1 MVEQEYWD
9 EDLDPKSLRVAELRK
24 ILLENDITFSG
35 HDKKSDLVKLFRS
48 NVRIIR
54 ANALR
59 MKDARP
65 DSAGVQKVR
74 RDGRV
79 KEGAAQRAGGKTK
92 RSTRISSAGSVEGDS
107 TFENTSGVAE
117 VSSPFSD
124 VNEFQLH
131 ANPRKRRKEEVD
143 AEDESDGD
151 GGAVARRVKPR
162 RGKGTA
168 DQQRVAATAAQ
179 ERSVRR
185 SPIAEKVQSKRTPTK
200 NGHRSLMIHKFE
212 SSSEDD
218 SSATNTPAKKLLV
231 FERSS
236 EKKPET
242 TDFTYPARKYAA
254 PDLSKLKVSPEFK
267 AKLAQLQ
274 SKSKSQSPEKVGAT
288 APIESD
294 DSSVAQAE
302 SSSEDDAETD
312 SNRSVSLR
320 KLREQ
325 KNNVAT
331 SGARQGVSSNK
342 GTPVTSGTR
351 PGITSTKDTP
361 MKSGTKPSVSTT
373 RDTPVKSGAK
383 DTPVK
388 SSAGDTPVKSGIR
401 PGISSTKGTP
411 VTSGTKHALS
421 PSKGTPIKA
430 AAERATPHGTA
441 KDSSNS
447 RAKTRKQHKLEH
459 DKRESI
465 KLDSPKP
472 SAPKTQSTSDKS
484 QSRRSNTKAEEEE
497 GEESLAEEV
506 PAEKGIEYSELEEV
520 SINEEA
526 AVEVVSGARIF
537 FNYLRHCAVKLF
549 TFLLIV
555 VPILF
560 GLWYREQR
568 VLIGYCG
575 HEINLPT
582 FTNSETSPF
591 LSQLDSFLQEAK
603 PSCLPCPENAIC
615 YPYMKIK
622 CRPDYT
628 VTPSIFSLYGLFP
641 VSDTCVKDSK
651 REKLIAEVVHK
662 SLELLRTKNA
672 QIQCGEC
679 EDDTISGISENE
691 LYQIFFESRAPWMNE
706 DEFRD
711 IWQQVVKDLKTQ
723 PEIVCRQVSID
734 RLNAFPFA
742 SEKDLL
748 TNLSQVPTRRTFIS
762 SDTDDLFEAD
772 DIQEQERYLQHTEE
786 KEYFRSV
793 SKKYIGI
800 RCQFERQ
807 VYRTYKR
814 FTLIFWGSLI
824 VVVIMQVLKIKLQ
837 HRFKQ
842 QGMVEDLNSQVIE
855 KLKQAAQ
862 TKADGERKYLSTVQL
877 RDVLLSDVAD
887 LKYKNHL
894 WNKVVHKLESNNT
907 NVKTMLME
915 VHGEIMKCWEWVGPV
930 E

>member
-9 EDLDPKSLRVAELRK
+9 EDLDPKSLKVAELRK

-35 HDKKSDLVKLFRS
+35 HDKKSDLVQLFRS
-48 NVRIIR
+48 NARIIR

-59 MKDARP
+59 VKDARP

-74 RDGRV
+74 RDGKV
-79 KEGAAQRAGGKTK
+79 KEGAAQRAGGKT
-92 RSTRISSAGSVEGDS
+92 RRATRISSAGSAEGDS

-131 ANPRKRRKEEVD
+131 ANPRKRRKDEAD

-151 GGAVARRVKPR
+151 GGAAARRVKPK
-162 RGKGTA
+162 RGKVTA
-168 DQQRVAATAAQ
+168 DQHRLASTTAQ
-179 ERSVRR
+179 ERNARR

-200 NGHRSLMIHKFE
+200 TGHRSLMIHKFE

-218 SSATNTPAKKLLV
+218 SSATTTPAKKLLV
-231 FERSS
+231 FDRSS
-236 EKKPET
+236 EKKPEI

-274 SKSKSQSPEKVGAT
+274 ASSSKAQSPQRAGVT
-288 APIESD
+288 DTVESD
-294 DSSVAQAE
+294 DSSVNQAE
-302 SSSEDDAETD
+302 SNSEDNTETN
-312 SNRSVSLR
+312 STNSVSLR
-320 KLREQ
+320 RLREQ
-325 KNNVAT
+325 KNNVVAPST
-331 SGARQGVSSNK
+331 KHNVSSNK
-342 GTPVTSGTR
+342 GTPVISGNKAVV
-351 PGITSTKDTP
+351 TSTKDTP
-361 MKSGTKPSVSTT
+361 VKSGTRSGAAAI
-373 RDTPVKSGAK
+373 RDTPVKSGTK
-383 DTPVK
+383 
-388 SSAGDTPVKSGIR
+388 
-401 PGISSTKGTP
+401 PGVSSTKGTP
-411 VTSGTKHALS
+411 VASGTRHAVS
-421 PSKGTPIKA
+421 SAKGTPTKA
-430 AAERATPHGTA
+430 TSERLTHITT
-441 KDSSNS
+441 KDSSNN
-447 RAKTRKQHKLEH
+447 RAKTRKQHKVEH
-459 DKRESI
+459 DKRESL
-465 KLDSPKP
+465 KSESLRVSSSK
-472 SAPKTQSTSDKS
+472 AQSTSVNSKIG
-484 QSRRSNTKAEEEE
+484 RSNTKAEECV
-497 GEESLAEEV
+497 ESGPEEV
-506 PAEKGIEYSELEEV
+506 PEDKVTDHSELEEV
-520 SINEEA
+520 SVNEETA
-526 AVEVVSGARIF
+526 IETVGGVRIF

-582 FTNSETSPF
+582 FTNTDSSPF
-591 LSQLDSFLQEAK
+591 LSQLDLFLREAK
-603 PSCLPCPENAIC
+603 PACLPCPENAIC

-622 CRPDYT
+622 CRPDYS
-628 VTPSIFSLYGLFP
+628 VTPSILSLYGLFP
-641 VSDTCVKDSK
+641 VSDKCVKDSK

-734 RLNAFPFA
+734 RLNVLPFVLDN
-742 SEKDLL
+742 DLL
-748 TNLSQVPTRRTFIS
+748 TNLLQVPTRRTFIP

-855 KLKQAAQ
+855 KLQQAAQ
-862 TKADGERKYLSTVQL
+862 SKTEGEPRYLSTVQL

-887 LKYKNHL
+887 LKYKNQL